1 MKFLFVK
8 LVSQLSLVILW
19 SFATVITSQHVSVVS
34 LPNNESVP
42 AVIVFG
48 DSIVDTGN
56 NNYINTIAK
65 VNFLPYG
72 KDFGGGNQPTG
83 RFSNGLTPSDI
94 IAAKLGVKKL
104 LPPYLDPKLQPQ
116 DLLTGSVLSLSDQ
129 LDKFRE
135 YKNKIKET
143 VGGNRTTTIISKSIY
158 ILCTGSNDI
167 ANTYSLSPFR
177 RLQYDIQSYIDF
189 MIKQATNFL
198 KELYGLGA
206 RRIGVIGLP
215 VLGCVPFQRTI
226 QGGIHRECSDFENHA
241 ATLFNNKLSSQIDA
255 LKKQFPE
262 TKFVYLEIYNPLL
275 NMIQNATKYGFEV
288 TDKGCCG
295 TGDFEVGFL
304 CNRLTPHICS
314 NTSSYIFWDSFHPTE
329 EGYKVLCSQLLSQF
343 PQVIPWSFAIV
354 IISLH
359 VSSVSLPNYESI
371 PAVIVFGDSIVDT
384 GNNNYIN
391 TIAKCNFLP
400 YGRDFGG
407 GNQPTGRFSNGLVP
421 SDIIA
426 AKFGVKELLP
436 PYLDPKLQPQDLLT
450 GVSFAS
456 GANGYDPLTSKIA
469 LVWSLSDQLD
479 MFREYKNKIMEIVGE
494 NRTATIIS
502 KGIYILC
509 TGSNDIT
516 NTYVFRRVEY
526 DIQAYTDLMASQA
539 TNFLQE
545 LYGLGARRI
554 GVVGL
559 PVLGCVPSQRTIDGG
574 ISRACSDFENQAAV
588 LFNNKLSSQM
598 DALKKQFQEARL
610 VYLDL
615 YNPLL
620 HLIQNPAKYGFEVID
635 KGCCGTG
642 NLEVSLMCNH
652 FVLHICSN
660 TSNYIFWDSFHPTQA
675 AYNDHVNMK
684 ILFEKLLS
692 QFPQVIPWSFAIVII
707 SLHVSSVSLPNYESI
722 PAVIVFG
729 DSIVD
734 TGNNNYITT
743 IAKCNFLPYGR
754 DFGGGNQPT
763 GRFSNGLTPSDI
775 IAAKFG
781 VKELLPPYL
790 DPKLQPQDL
799 LTGVSFASGASG
811 YDPLT
816 SKIASALSLS
826 DQLDTFREYKN
837 KIMEIVGENRTAT
850 IISKSIYILCTG
862 SNDITNTYFVRGGEY
877 DIQAYTDLM
886 ASQAT
891 NFLQELYGLGARRI
905 GVVGLPVLGCV
916 PSQRTLHGGIF
927 RACSDF
933 ENEAAVLFNSKLSSQ
948 MDALKKQFQEARFV
962 YLDLYNPV
970 LNLIQNPAKYGF
982 EVMDQGCCGTGK
994 LEVGPLCNHFTLL
1007 ICSNTSNYIFWD
1019 SFHPTE
1025 AAYNVVCTQVLDHKI
1040 KDFF

>member
-1 MKFLFVK
+1 
-8 LVSQLSLVILW
+8 
-19 SFATVITSQHVSVVS
+19 
-34 LPNNESVP
+34 
-42 AVIVFG
+42 
-48 DSIVDTGN
+48 
-56 NNYINTIAK
+56 
-65 VNFLPYG
+65 
-72 KDFGGGNQPTG
+72 
-83 RFSNGLTPSDI
+83 
-94 IAAKLGVKKL
+94 
-104 LPPYLDPKLQPQ
+104 
-116 DLLTGSVLSLSDQ
+116 
-129 LDKFRE
+129 
-135 YKNKIKET
+135 
-143 VGGNRTTTIISKSIY
+143 
-158 ILCTGSNDI
+158 
-167 ANTYSLSPFR
+167 
-177 RLQYDIQSYIDF
+177 
-189 MIKQATNFL
+189 
-198 KELYGLGA
+198 
-206 RRIGVIGLP
+206 
-215 VLGCVPFQRTI
+215 
-226 QGGIHRECSDFENHA
+226 
-241 ATLFNNKLSSQIDA
+241 
-255 LKKQFPE
+255 
-262 TKFVYLEIYNPLL
+262 
-275 NMIQNATKYGFEV
+275 
-288 TDKGCCG
+288 
-295 TGDFEVGFL
+295 
-304 CNRLTPHICS
+304 
-314 NTSSYIFWDSFHPTE
+314 
-329 EGYKVLCSQLLSQF
+329 
-343 PQVIPWSFAIV
+343 
-354 IISLH
+354 
-359 VSSVSLPNYESI
+359 
-371 PAVIVFGDSIVDT
+371 
-384 GNNNYIN
+384 
-391 TIAKCNFLP
+391 
-400 YGRDFGG
+400 
-407 GNQPTGRFSNGLVP
+407 
-421 SDIIA
+421 
-426 AKFGVKELLP
+426 
-436 PYLDPKLQPQDLLT
+436 
-450 GVSFAS
+450 
-456 GANGYDPLTSKIA
+456 
-469 LVWSLSDQLD
+469 
-479 MFREYKNKIMEIVGE
+479 
-494 NRTATIIS
+494 
-502 KGIYILC
+502 
-509 TGSNDIT
+509 
-516 NTYVFRRVEY
+516 
-526 DIQAYTDLMASQA
+526 
-539 TNFLQE
+539 
-545 LYGLGARRI
+545 
-554 GVVGL
+554 
-559 PVLGCVPSQRTIDGG
+559 
-574 ISRACSDFENQAAV
+574 
-588 LFNNKLSSQM
+588 
-598 DALKKQFQEARL
+598 
-610 VYLDL
+610 
-615 YNPLL
+615 
-620 HLIQNPAKYGFEVID
+620 
-635 KGCCGTG
+635 
-642 NLEVSLMCNH
+642 
-652 FVLHICSN
+652 
-660 TSNYIFWDSFHPTQA
+660 
-675 AYNDHVNMK
+675 MK

-734 TGNNNYITT
+734 TGNNNYINT